1 MAILDKAG
9 YNTDRIFKYTDV
21 KIASGQTESEAIDCL
36 GGVLVGIKTPATLT
50 GTSMTF
56 KVSDDGVAYIDYYNA
71 AGNQVTSAMPVSKRI
86 GIEPVD
92 FAGIQK
98 LKIVSSSAEGADRLF
113 TLFLRG
119 M

>member
-1 MAILDKAG
+1 MAIIDESN
-9 YNTDRIFKYTDV
+9 YNQDRIFKYTEV
-21 KIASGQTESEAIDCL
+21 KIASGQTESEAIDCR
-36 GGVLVGIKTPATLT
+36 GGVLVGIKTPAALT
-50 GTSMTF
+50 GTSLTF
-56 KVSDDGVAYIDYYNA
+56 KVSDDGVSYVDYYNA
-71 AGNQVTSAMPVSKRI
+71 LGGKLTITLGTNRRI

-98 LKIVSSSAEGADRLF
+98 LKIVSNSAEAAEREF

>member
-1 MAILDKAG
+1 MATRDDSS
-9 YNTDRIFKYTDV
+9 YTQDRIFKYTGV
-21 KIASGQTESEAIDCL
+21 KILSGQTESEAIDCL
-36 GGVLVGIKTPATLT
+36 GGVLVGIKTPSALT
-50 GTSMTF
+50 GTSFTV
-56 KVSDDGVAYIDYYNA
+56 KVSDDGVSYVDYYNA
-71 AGNQVTSAMPVSKRI
+71 LGAKVTITAGVDRRI

-98 LKIVSSSAEGADRLF
+98 IKLVSSSAEAAEREL